1 MSWPY
6 VLMNMPS
13 KLKKKLSQK
22 CQISS
27 DRILDENSIDYK
39 HAMEQ
44 MVMRANMYRPSY
56 YRA

>member
-13 KLKKKLSQK
+13 KLKKKLSQS
-22 CQISS
+22 CQIFS
-27 DRILDENSIDYK
+27 DRILDENSIEYK

-44 MVMRANMYRPSY
+44 MVMRANTRRPAY
-56 YRA
+56 